1 MRVCRFAS
9 LLTASGAPSA
19 RAGVCAPECVRITAC
34 KAGRVRAL
42 TRTGARGVRRHS
54 AADGREG
61 EASRN
66 QQHAAVRPKQ
76 GQLPRS
82 GPIPTKRRHVAC
94 SVRTPAGDAARARSG
109 RSNGRRQCCSALAA
123 APPLN
128 TLPAARPAAA
138 SHEATASLLCC
149 RGGRVGIALPPS
161 QDGTAPPPLIA
172 QVIGSADGLPAAGA
186 DRTGSPRRFRTLA
199 PAPEYRVE
207 DFGRSRPPPARWRA
221 RASAA
226 ASSTR
231 KPRSRTELPTVR
243 AAAAAQRIAAMRA
256 AAVPTVRCAY
266 PRRVALQANARAL
279 LGATRRVRA
288 QGTAPGCTRLHC
300 AALHSAARDKSALH
314 DAPVCLHM
322 HANARGVLWCVPRR
336 PR

>member
-1 MRVCRFAS
+1 M
-9 LLTASGAPSA
+9 
-19 RAGVCAPECVRITAC
+19 
-34 KAGRVRAL
+34 RAL

-109 RSNGRRQCCSALAA
+109 RSNGHRQCCSALAA
-123 APPLN
+123 APPPH

-138 SHEATASLLCC
+138 SHEATTSLLSC

-161 QDGTAPPPLIA
+161 QDGTAPLPLIA

-221 RASAA
+221 RVSAA
-226 ASSTR
+226 AKRHSQAALPHGTAHCARSSG
-231 KPRSRTELPTVR
+231 S
-243 AAAAAQRIAAMRA
+243 AAHRGNARGSCA
-256 AAVPTVRCAY
+256 VRCAY

-322 HANARGVLWCVPRR
+322 HANARGVSWCVPRR
-336 PR
+336 AR